1 MRVVGGGHDQ
11 SVPVTQHF
19 DSLAH
24 SLGKGHRFVQSFA
37 GLVVVVGKVYA
48 TTCVY
53 NRGTQ

>member
-48 TTCVY
+48 TTCIY